1 MTNVYSVPLFGPA
14 SDSATSPSGSALRL
28 LTAAAADLLAATD
41 PNEMVRQ
48 VFQRASDYLGCDV
61 FFNYM
66 VREDQVG
73 RYLSLDVCTG
83 LSAESE
89 KAFKRLEFGQTLCGT
104 TALLQQA
111 QIVSFVQQSDNP
123 YAAVIKTLGIR
134 SYACQPLMVGERL
147 IGTLSFASRSKDLF
161 SEKELNFME
170 AVSHLIASAK
180 ERLRSEQETRQSEE
194 RFRLAS
200 EAVRGL
206 LYDWDSLTDTVWRS
220 DQVLELTGYR
230 MDEIEPSAQWWHRLM
245 HPDDAPKVMATLED
259 AQRSGRE
266 FFHNEYRIRHKNGHD
281 VWVWDRGRIVRDA
294 SGQVTRVVGNTVD
307 ITEHMKAVEALK
319 ASELRFRAMI
329 AASPFGIIHSDV
341 DGGIHLANKAFL
353 DMTGYDAE
361 DVASG
366 ALRWKDIT
374 PPEWAALDDRHVA
387 EALQHGVCT
396 PYEKEYIRKD
406 GGRLSVMIGYAMFGD
421 SKRDCVV
428 FILDITEQ
436 KRIARAL
443 QESEALFKTMAEF
456 IPQLAWIADAEGS
469 LVWYNQRWYDY
480 TGSTSEEMLGSGW
493 RQVMHPDELS
503 RVTEKWNA
511 ALQSGEPWEDV
522 FPLRSRDGT
531 YRWFLSR
538 AQPIRD
544 DEGRITRWFGTNT
557 DVTEHRAAEAAVKER
572 EEQLNLALEA
582 GQLGFWDW
590 NIVSGAVQF
599 GGQWFSMLGYTMDE
613 IEPHVSAWERL
624 IHPDEKEFVM
634 RVLEDHLEG
643 RTPLYS
649 CTYRLRQKNGS
660 WRWILAR
667 GRVVERDA
675 QGRPLRA
682 IGINADMTE
691 QRAAEESA
699 RKSEARLRQAQDAGG
714 IGIHEYDVVNDAV
727 FWDTMVCDIWGIPHD
742 MKVTY
747 DVFKAGVHPEDWER
761 VNEAVEKALDPVAE
775 GIYAAEYR
783 VISQRDGIVRHVAA
797 TGQTTFEG
805 NKAIRLIGT
814 IRDVTAE
821 RAAEAALREAKE
833 QAEAANIAKS
843 EFLANMSHEIRTPMN
858 AIVGLTNLLGNPRLK
873 PEQQGHFVDTLKVSS
888 QQLMELI
895 SDLLDLSK
903 IESEQLRLES
913 IPFNMR
919 HLVDEV
925 AKIQSIRA
933 MEKGLSLVLDY
944 RCHQEQ
950 VIGDPLRVKQV
961 VMNLIS
967 NAVKFTEK
975 GTVTL
980 CIMGEHVENS
990 LTRFEIQVRDTGVGI
1005 RAEQL
1010 DSIFGKFTQADSS
1023 ITRKFGGTGLG
1034 LSIAKKLAE
1043 AMGGDI
1049 TVVSTYGQGSCFT
1062 VRLMLQNHLS
1072 APGHARDAVSIMDA
1086 TTHHARLLLVEDYPA
1101 NVLVATALLEDFGYA
1116 YEVANNGKEALQ
1128 RLQNGAPYDLV
1139 LMDVQMP
1146 VMDGF
1151 EATKQ
1156 LREWEK
1162 SEGRTPIPIIGM
1174 TAHALV
1180 GDREKCFAAGM
1191 DDYIPK
1197 PFQPDELQAK
1207 LTQFLAVPQKE
1218 S

>member
-1 MTNVYSVPLFGPA
+1 MTYVQTVPLFA
-14 SDSATSPSGSALRL
+14 SSPDSAASPSGSALRL
-28 LTAAAADLLAATD
+28 LAAAAADLLAATD

-48 VFQRASDYLGCDV
+48 VFQRASEYLGCDV

-66 VREDQVG
+66 VRQDSSG
-73 RYLSLDVCTG
+73 RYLSLDVCAG

-89 KAFKRLEFGQTLCGT
+89 KAFKRLEFGQALCGA
-104 TALLQQA
+104 TALLQKP
-111 QIVSFVQQSDNP
+111 QIVPFVQQSDNP
-123 YAAVIKTLGIR
+123 QTAVVKTLGIR
-134 SYACQPLMVGERL
+134 SYACQPLMVGGRV
-147 IGTLSFASRSKDLF
+147 IGTLSFASRFKDEF
-161 SEKELNFME
+161 SEKKLNFIE
-170 AVSHLIASAK
+170 AVSYLIASAK

-206 LYDWDSLTDTVWRS
+206 LYDWNAITDTVWRS
-220 DQVLELTGYR
+220 EKVQEITGYSI
-230 MDEIEPSAQWWHRLM
+230 DEIEPSSHWWHRLM
-245 HPDDAPKVMATLED
+245 HPDDAAKVMAQLEE
-259 AQRSGRE
+259 AQLSGQE

-294 SGQVTRVVGNTVD
+294 AGQVVRVVGNTVD
-307 ITEHMKAVEALK
+307 ITEHMQAVEALK

-329 AASPFGIIHSDV
+329 GASPFGIIHSDI

-353 DMTGYDAE
+353 DMTGYGAE
-361 DVASG
+361 DIASG
-366 ALRWKDIT
+366 VLRWKDIT
-374 PPEWAALDDRHVA
+374 PPEWLALDDKHVA
-387 EALQHGVCT
+387 EALEHGVCT

-406 GGRLSVMIGYAMFGD
+406 GSRLPVLIGYAIFGD
-421 SKRDCVV
+421 RKRDCVV

-469 LVWYNQRWYDY
+469 IFWYNQHWYDY
-480 TGSTSEEMLGSGW
+480 TGASPEEMMGLGW
-493 RQVMHPDELS
+493 QKVHHTDELP
-503 RVTEKWNA
+503 RVMESWTA
-511 ALQSGEPWEDV
+511 CLQSGEPWEDV
-522 FPLRSRDGT
+522 FPLRSHNGE

-544 DEGRITRWFGTNT
+544 EEGRITRWFGTNT

-590 NIVSGAVQF
+590 NIVTGAVQF
-599 GGQWFSMLGYTMDE
+599 GGQWSHMLGYDMDE
-613 IEPHVSAWERL
+613 IEPHVRAWEKL
-624 IHPDEKEFVM
+624 IHPDEKDYVM
-634 RVLEDHLEG
+634 QELTDHLEG

-649 CTYRLRQKNGS
+649 CTHRLRHKNGS
-660 WRWILAR
+660 WRWILDR

-675 QGRPLRA
+675 QCHPLRA
-682 IGINADMTE
+682 IGIHADVTE

-699 RKSEARLRQAQDAGG
+699 RKSESRLRQAQDAAG
-714 IGIHEYDVVNDAV
+714 IGIHEYDVINDV
-727 FWDTMVCDIWGIPHD
+727 VLWDTMVCDIWGIPHD

-747 DVFKAGVHPEDWER
+747 DVFKAGVHSEDWEK
-761 VNEAVEKALDPVAE
+761 VDEAVAKALDPSGE
-775 GIYAAEYR
+775 GVYEAEYR
-783 VISQRDGIVRHVAA
+783 VISQRDGTLRHVAA

-814 IRDVTAE
+814 VMDVTAE
-821 RAAEAALREAKE
+821 REAEAALREAKE
-833 QAEAANIAKS
+833 QAEAANVAKS

-873 PEQQGHFVDTLKVSS
+873 PEQQSHFIDTLKVSS

-913 IPFNMR
+913 IPFNMK
-919 HLVDEV
+919 HLLDEV
-925 AKIQSIRA
+925 TKIQSIRA
-933 MEKGLSLVLDY
+933 MEKGLSLTLDY
-944 RCHQEQ
+944 QCHQEE
-950 VIGDPLRVKQV
+950 VMGDPLRVKQV

-967 NAVKFTEK
+967 NAVKFTEQ
-975 GTVTL
+975 GNVSLFVT
-980 CIMGEHVENS
+980 GEPLPDG
-990 LTRFEIQVRDTGVGI
+990 LTRYEIKVRDTGVGI
-1005 RAEQL
+1005 REEQL
-1010 DSIFGKFTQADSS
+1010 RSIFAKFTQADSS
-1023 ITRKFGGTGLG
+1023 ITRKYGGTGLG

-1043 AMGGDI
+1043 AMDGDI
-1049 TVVSTYGQGSCFT
+1049 TVESTYGQGSCFT
-1062 VRLMLQNHLS
+1062 VHVILQTHRTVSEQNAVAAPAADS
-1072 APGHARDAVSIMDA
+1072 AS
-1086 TTHHARLLLVEDYPA
+1086 HHTCLLLVEDYPA
-1101 NVLVATALLEDFGYA
+1101 NVLVATSLLEDFGYA
-1116 YEVANNGKEALQ
+1116 YEVASNGKEALQ
-1128 RLQNGAPYDLV
+1128 RLQNGTSYDLV

-1151 EATKQ
+1151 EATRR

-1162 SEGRTPIPIIGM
+1162 IEGRSPIPIIGM

-1180 GDREKCFAAGM
+1180 GDREKCFEAGM

-1207 LTQFLAVPQKE
+1207 LKQFLSTVQKV